1 MNLKLKI
8 LRDVLLE
15 TVNNIDAGNT
25 NKSEEELDEIINIL
39 STLNRGVHR
48 ISKRYA
54 CDKILHCSL
63 STFDNYL
70 ALGLIPPG
78 RKEVGFKELSWR
90 EKDFDEAVMYRIKE
104 YKDTDLLSETISHID
119 NDNLSNNYI
128 SDDSDS
134 TELADDELPF

>member
-25 NKSEEELDEIINIL
+25 NKSEEELDEIINTL
-39 STLNRGVHR
+39 TTLNRGVYR

-54 CDKILHCSL
+54 YDKILHCSL

-70 ALGLIPPG
+70 ALGLIPQG

-104 YKDTDLLSETISHID
+104 YRDKHK
-119 NDNLSNNYI
+119 
-128 SDDSDS
+128 
-134 TELADDELPF
+134 